1 MCEVTYLVDHCHLYS
16 ISMVSDSSMDEAPFS
31 FFSMFLAS
39 LPYTLWRLLHRPN
52 LSLEVSVLS
61 YDLYLTHQASRT
73 CYPLGMSPCSYRIH
87 LSLTSSL
94 SGDFTRVVPGVSC
107 TTFLWTYDCERRRY
121 RQPEWHRIGSWG
133 LSCRGAQRTSLLVSI
148 SKLLQRRRHICTSR
162 QIRKS
167 KIRTSFSA
175 FPSANCHCW

>member
-1 MCEVTYLVDHCHLYS
+1 MCELIYLVDHYHLYS
-16 ISMVSDSSMDEAPFS
+16 ISMVSASCMDGAPFS

-39 LPYTLWRLLHRPN
+39 LPYTLWRLLRIPR
-52 LSLEVSVLS
+52 LSLEVSVL
-61 YDLYLTHQASRT
+61 LTRQASRT
-73 CYPLGMSPCSYRIH
+73 CYPLGTSPCSYRIH

-94 SGDFTRVVPGVSC
+94 SGDLTRVVPGVCC
-107 TTFLWTYDCERRRY
+107 TTFLWTYGCERRRY

-133 LSCRGAQRTSLLVSI
+133 LSWRGAQRTSLLGSI
-148 SKLLQRRRHICTSR
+148 SQPLQRRRHICTSR